1 MECVTAT
8 TSSGI
13 QGRIYVDE
21 VSDLS
26 HTCGKP
32 AAAKASILEALSF
45 QIPTL
50 GAGGHSTATASHS
63 NKGLGEATMSPKLM
77 AYPSRRIRRLEA
89 LARNGVSCGLVAIIL
104 FFIIEVQIL
113 SSSIDHIP
121 RKQLQLIEEGEVKE
135 YKIGMENTIPSTVCR
150 WPPSEIGNIVVKEV
164 FNITLCVRGSLQP
177 RRRKRTK
184 AYTLNELFGL
194 SKMTGSFAF
203 DEFSLL
209 PRRFWGRMRVP
220 EAYLT
225 YPQDVP
231 MTDVVE
237 GIKRGLP
244 VLEPNI
250 PNAPTPDVLY
260 SSSLQQADVTH
271 VAFQMPDYNFPITI
285 LSAPKSAC
293 REGEQYDLV
302 VVFKSAL
309 LAWNARSSIREYM
322 HYEKSRGSGMKV
334 GVVFSVGLPRKHGG
348 RMFDRDGEVISLPG
362 SAGDLLEM
370 YDGRE
375 AEVMARI
382 YKEMQMCDDILLADY
397 EDTYYNLTWKTVT
410 NYRWMSAFC
419 RVEDVK
425 LFMTMDDDHR
435 VNLSMVAAFL
445 NRVPQYTRRNS
456 IFGSVARRDFAHR
469 SPRNKLYLSF
479 REFPWDRMYP
489 YARGF
494 AQLVGPD
501 IVADIAIATAYT
513 RYNYAPED
521 VYIGM
526 VALKLGI
533 PIYEEATMYDHDLY
547 RRRNRKR
554 RPAMIALAEYFPTT

>member
-1 MECVTAT
+1 
-8 TSSGI
+8 
-13 QGRIYVDE
+13 
-21 VSDLS
+21 
-26 HTCGKP
+26 
-32 AAAKASILEALSF
+32 
-45 QIPTL
+45 
-50 GAGGHSTATASHS
+50 
-63 NKGLGEATMSPKLM
+63 MSAKLM
-77 AYPSRRIRRLEA
+77 AYPTRRIRQLEA
-89 LARNGVSCGLVAIIL
+89 LATNGVPYGLIAIIL
-104 FFIIEVQIL
+104 FFVIEVQIL
-113 SSSIDHIP
+113 SSSIDHIL
-121 RKQLQLIEEGEVKE
+121 RKQMQLIREGEEIE
-135 YKIGMENTIPSTVCR
+135 YKNGMENTIPSTVCR

-177 RRRKRTK
+177 RRRKRAK

-220 EAYLT
+220 AAYLT

-231 MTDVVE
+231 ITDVVE
-237 GIKRGLP
+237 AIKRGLP
-244 VLEPNI
+244 VLE
-250 PNAPTPDVLY
+250 
-260 SSSLQQADVTH
+260 
-271 VAFQMPDYNFPITI
+271 MPDYNFPITI

-302 VVFKSAL
+302 IVFKSAL

-382 YKEMQMCDDILLADY
+382 YKEMQTYDDILLADY

-425 LFMTMDDDHR
+425 LFMTVDDDHR

-501 IVADIAIATAYT
+501 IVADVAIATAYT

-533 PIYEEATMYDHDLY
+533 PVYEEATMYDHDLY
-547 RRRNRKR
+547 RRRNGKR
-554 RPAMIALAEYFPTT
+554 RPVMVALAKYFPTA